1 MAARFLRTIRLLAEC
16 FQAFELRSGRHVRKL
31 GVTPAQFDI
40 IATLGRTEGMSF
52 TDLAEKTLIT
62 KGTLSGVIDRMQAR
76 GLVSRTPVAGDGR
89 KVLVSLTREGERLF
103 EIIFPEHID
112 YLQKRFAGFSND
124 DLEKFD
130 QQLKRVRDALK

>member
-16 FQAFELRSGRHVRKL
+16 YQAFELRSGRHVRKL

-40 IATLGRTEGMSF
+40 IATLGRTEGFSF
-52 TDLAEKTLIT
+52 TDLAQKTLIT

-76 GLVSRTPVAGDGR
+76 GLVSRTPIAGDGR
-89 KVLVSLTREGERLF
+89 KVLVSLTRDGERLF
-103 EIIFPEHID
+103 EKIFPEHID
-112 YLQKRFAGFSND
+112 YLQKRFAGFSSD
-124 DLEKFD
+124 DLDKFD